1 MNVSPWVIPVVAGYV
16 LIEIEIRRFARS
28 RGVPK
33 WTADEAYI
41 TRLLRWRRTRSR

>member
-1 MNVSPWVIPVVAGYV
+1 MHLSLWTIPIAAGIV
-16 LIEIEIRRFARS
+16 LIEVALRRFARS

-41 TRLLRWRRTRSR
+41 TRLRHWRRTRSR